1 MKIQSLFHKNFEMP
15 RVVALI
21 LFVTIACS
29 TATAQTVWNDQAAS
43 LISDIRA
50 HEIGDI
56 LTVIIQENKT
66 ASKNTSTKSSKKSGV
81 NAGIESFLFSPAASS
96 LLTKKGQLPSMNL
109 NSSTQ
114 FEGGGNVSSTEKIT
128 TRLSVRILDILPN
141 RQYLVEGAQKTS
153 FGGESQDAVL
163 RGVVREAD
171 ITSGNTV
178 FSYNLADVTIQFSS
192 KGALSDKT
200 KRGWFTKA
208 WDKINPF

>member
-1 MKIQSLFHKNFEMP
+1 MKTQSLFHKDLKMP

-114 FEGGGNVSSTEKIT
+114 FEGGGNVSSTEKFYDVSYSAAFA
-128 TRLSVRILDILPN
+128 LL
-141 RQYLVEGAQKTS
+141 Q
-153 FGGESQDAVL
+153 SQFAANTPDAAASAAI
-163 RGVVREAD
+163 R
-171 ITSGNTV
+171 
-178 FSYNLADVTIQFSS
+178 
-192 KGALSDKT
+192 
-200 KRGWFTKA
+200 
-208 WDKINPF
+208 P